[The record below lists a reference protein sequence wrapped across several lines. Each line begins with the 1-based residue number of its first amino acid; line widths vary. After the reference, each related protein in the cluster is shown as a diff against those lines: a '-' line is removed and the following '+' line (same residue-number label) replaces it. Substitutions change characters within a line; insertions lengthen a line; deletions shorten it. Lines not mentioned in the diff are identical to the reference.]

1 MARVLIIDDEAHVR
15 LLYRLELNVDGYDVV
30 EAGTGSEGLKV
41 LEQEKIDAVVMDLR
55 LPDME
60 WRQLMEQMLARQQ
73 HLPIIINTAYE
84 QWRYDFHSWG
94 AEAYI
99 VKSSDLSN
107 LKRALA
113 RFVAH
118 EPKLEN
124 GVRRAGQPDF
134 ANLHDMRN

>member
-1 MARVLIIDDEAHVR
+1 MACVLIIDDEARLR
-15 LLYRLELNVDGYDVV
+15 LLYRLELKLDGYEVV
-30 EAGTGSEGLKV
+30 EAGTGNEGLKL

-60 WRQLMEQMLARQQ
+60 WPQLMERMLARQQ
-73 HLPIIINTAYE
+73 HPPIIINTAYE
-84 QWRYDFHSWG
+84 QWRHDFHSWG

-99 VKSSDLSN
+99 VKSSDLSD

-118 EPKLEN
+118 KPRLEN
-124 GVRRAGQPDF
+124 GKRRTSAPDF
-134 ANLHDMRN
+134 ASRHEMRN

>member
-15 LLYRLELNVDGYDVV
+15 LLYRLELKLDGYDVV
-30 EAGTGSEGLKV
+30 EAGTGSEGLKF

-60 WRQLMEQMLARQQ
+60 WRQLMDKMLTRQQ
-73 HLPIIINTAYE
+73 HPPIIINTGYAH
-84 QWRYDFHSWG
+84 WRHDFHSWG

-99 VKSSDLSN
+99 VKSSDLSD

-113 RFVAH
+113 RFALRQPV
-118 EPKLEN
+118 LEKKQN
-124 GVRRAGQPDF
+124 MAQMMM
-134 ANLHDMRN
+134 A

>member
-15 LLYRLELNVDGYDVV
+15 LLYRLELKLEGYDVV

-60 WRQLMEQMLARQQ
+60 WRRLMDEMLTRQE
-73 HLPIIINTAYE
+73 HPPIIINSGYE
-84 QWRYDFHSWG
+84 EWRHDFHSWG

-99 VKSSDLSN
+99 VKSSDLSD
-107 LKRALA
+107 LKHALA

-118 EPKLEN
+118 APKLEN
-124 GVRRAGQPDF
+124 GARRTNRSDF
-134 ANLHDMRN
+134 ASLHEMRN